1 MVFIQSSPNT
11 FIGIINNPS
20 SFVMGHCTAMLLTGA
35 FAQKEDFVV
44 NPTCIMYTQN
54 L

>member
-1 MVFIQSSPNT
+1 MEK
-11 FIGIINNPS
+11 
-20 SFVMGHCTAMLLTGA
+20 CTATLLTGT
-35 FAQKEDFVV
+35 FAQKKVFAV